1 MNVDKISDHA
11 QAAKDR
17 LLFQYQGKINI
28 EALLD
33 SLGGQQIQ
41 DLENVLFDLNTR
53 LDVENSEGVQLDGMG
68 SIVGQPRNGQDDT
81 TYRLFIKA
89 KAGQNV
95 SEGDIN
101 RVLSVWKII
110 TGGTVVQVIPS
121 YPAAIEL
128 FSDVP
133 VIDSLAS
140 AAFALM
146 QDVVAAGVRVT
157 SSIISPENAFGFEN
171 SVGTLGFDTLF
182 STGSNTSSSA
192 FKLINSG
199 ANFGPDGTVPGSEV
213 VEVVGNLKA
222 LVVSVDSTIQ
232 LTLDTDIFT
241 STPLYYEV
249 IDGGGGGLSR
259 VQSA

>member
-1 MNVDKISDHA
+1 MNVTQISDHA

-17 LLFQYQGKINI
+17 LLFQYKGKVNI

-41 DLENVLFDLNTR
+41 DLENILFDLNSR
-53 LDVENSEGVQLDGMG
+53 LDIENSEGVQLDNIGL
-68 SIVGQPRNGQDDT
+68 IVGQPRNGQDDV
-81 TYRLFIKA
+81 TYRLFLRA
-89 KAGQNV
+89 KAGRNV
-95 SEGDIN
+95 SEGDIE

-110 TGGTVVQVIPS
+110 TGGTVVQLFES
-121 YPAAIEL
+121 YPAEVEL
-128 FSDVP
+128 SSDIPVP
-133 VIDSLAS
+133 DALAS
-140 AAFALM
+140 DAFALM
-146 QDVVAAGVRVT
+146 QDVVSAGVRVT
-157 SSIISPENAFGFEN
+157 SSIISPEDAFGFDL

-182 STGSNTSSSA
+182 STGQNTSVSA
-192 FKLINSG
+192 FKLIDSG

-213 VEVVGNLKA
+213 IEVAGNVKA

-232 LTLDTDIFT
+232 LTLDTDIFP

-249 IDGGGGGLSR
+249 IDGGGGGLSK